1 MVKSMDPATGRCAV
15 VLPQGVL
22 FHSGKEGDMREALVR
37 SDKLEAVITLASGV
51 FYSTGVSACIL
62 FLNNKKTHKHKGKI
76 CLIDGSEIYTPK
88 RAQNE
93 ISKDDVKTIYGLY
106 TDYTD
111 VIERCK
117 IVSIQDVEDAGFD
130 LSVKRYI
137 EKKKQEV
144 VSPAVVHKN
153 YYAALEAVKAAED
166 KMQKLL
172 IEGGYVHE

>member
-1 MVKSMDPATGRCAV
+1 M
-15 VLPQGVL
+15 
-22 FHSGKEGDMREALVR
+22 
-37 SDKLEAVITLASGV
+37 
-51 FYSTGVSACIL
+51 
-62 FLNNKKTHKHKGKI
+62 
-76 CLIDGSEIYTPK
+76 IDGSEIYTPK

-111 VIERCK
+111 VIGRCK
-117 IVSIQDVEDAGFD
+117 IVAIQDVEGAGFD

-144 VSPAVVHKN
+144 VSPAVVRKN